1 MLPAEVVAFAGLL
14 GLAVGSMLNVAI
26 DRLPKGESIVTVPSH
41 CEACGHRLA
50 PLDLVPVISFLLL
63 RGRCRYCGA
72 RIPGRIP
79 LVELTTGILFS
90 FIAWRYGAVPESPV
104 LMAFVGFIIVV
115 FVVDLR
121 HLLILD
127 KVTYPGMVLALL
139 VVPWGPAGRDLAVQG
154 AYLNALIGVLLGGGV
169 LSLVFLFARGGFGF
183 GDVKLGVLLGLM
195 SGAVPVLVALQL
207 AFVVGGLVA
216 LVLLL
221 LKGRGRRDFV
231 PFGPFLA
238 GAGIVAL
245 FWGQDIFDWYQRV
258 LP

>member
-115 FVVDLR
+115 VVVDLR
-121 HLLILD
+121 HLLILALRPS
-127 KVTYPGMVLALL
+127 VFIVVACRSGPRYGRLIAMPRNYP
-139 VVPWGPAGRDLAVQG
+139 QNG
-154 AYLNALIGVLLGGGV
+154 ANV
-169 LSLVFLFARGGFGF
+169 R
-183 GDVKLGVLLGLM
+183 
-195 SGAVPVLVALQL
+195 
-207 AFVVGGLVA
+207 
-216 LVLLL
+216 
-221 LKGRGRRDFV
+221 
-231 PFGPFLA
+231 
-238 GAGIVAL
+238 
-245 FWGQDIFDWYQRV
+245 
-258 LP
+258 